1 MNGFKKL
8 SSDVREEML
17 ADAKDFMRRLAFREA
32 RRKSEQCDLDEYIM
46 FLSEGMEFVTPEPTK
61 RVTIDFRL

>member
-17 ADAKDFMRRLAFREA
+17 TDAKDFMRGLAQPHPA
-32 RRKSEQCDLDEYIM
+32 KTQA
-46 FLSEGMEFVTPEPTK
+46 
-61 RVTIDFRL
+61 